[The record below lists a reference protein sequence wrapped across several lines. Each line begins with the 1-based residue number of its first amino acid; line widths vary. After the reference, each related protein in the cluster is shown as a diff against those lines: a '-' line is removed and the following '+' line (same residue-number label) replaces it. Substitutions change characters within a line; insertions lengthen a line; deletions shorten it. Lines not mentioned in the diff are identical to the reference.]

1 MAQHPISIWVE
12 LTLGLTYESGK
23 PRRAKPKMLGEAAKL
38 LADASGLDEARCRD
52 YLQRFLLRAYNI
64 TDPSGKSLFAFKLHQ
79 FISGGGKV
87 FTTLEPPG
95 QRAVTLDGQ
104 QFVSGDRSRTLYNVH
119 FCRDCGQEYIPVWD
133 QGEEEGRSF
142 SVRSIDER
150 EHEDE
155 GIKAGYLMPDV
166 SGIWN
171 EANPENYPETWVEE
185 RADGEWRVKPTYKKF
200 VPQAVKV
207 RSDGMLTHE
216 GGLSAWFIP
225 GSFRFCLFCG
235 VTHTSTGKDSLRLTS
250 LSGEGR
256 SSATTM
262 LTLTALRY
270 LYEQD
275 KELPLEAKK
284 VLGFSDNRQD
294 AALQAGHFND
304 FLQVLL
310 TRAALLSALEVAPE
324 RTLSEKDI
332 ANAVFEALGFHRDDY
347 AVRAEY
353 MQQPDVKGNSRRQVQ
368 DAMRSI
374 LGYRAFYDLR
384 RGWRF
389 NNPNLEQLGLMQ
401 IEYQDIEDLAADEQE
416 WSEAPQ
422 VLRAA
427 RPAERADVLRLL
439 LGFMREG
446 LCVASRYLDRT
457 ELDQLRTISFAN
469 LCEPWGFTEDERPVP
484 AKWFV
489 TSRPKDD
496 KNPRSKWQKLEEY
509 LVVGS
514 SRSRLGKELKKSCTW
529 GGGNPYY
536 KEIKDA
542 TYNDVVWAML
552 KAPKATGLSEK
563 KKRTLV

>member
-1 MAQHPISIWVE
+1 M
-12 LTLGLTYESGK
+12 
-23 PRRAKPKMLGEAAKL
+23 
-38 LADASGLDEARCRD
+38 
-52 YLQRFLLRAYNI
+52 
-64 TDPSGKSLFAFKLHQ
+64 
-79 FISGGGKV
+79 
-87 FTTLEPPG
+87 
-95 QRAVTLDGQ
+95 TLDGQ
-104 QFVSGDRSRTLYNVH
+104 QFVSGDRSRNLYNVH

-133 QGEEEGRSF
+133 QEAVDGRTF
-142 SVRSIDER
+142 SVRSIEER
-150 EHEDE
+150 EHEDD
-155 GIKAGYLMPDV
+155 GVKAGYLMPDV
-166 SGIWN
+166 SGIWD
-171 EANPENYPETWVEE
+171 EADPEGYPETWVEE
-185 RADGEWRVKPTYKKF
+185 RADGEWRVKPAQKKF

-207 RSDGMLTHE
+207 RSDGVVTHD

-225 GSFRFCLFCG
+225 GSFRFCLSCG
-235 VTHTSTGKDSLRLTS
+235 VTHTSNGKDSLRLTS

-262 LTLTALRY
+262 LTLASLRY

-275 KELPLEAKK
+275 QELSPEAKK

-310 TRAALLSALEVAPE
+310 TRAALFSALEGAPQQ
-324 RTLSEKDI
+324 TLSEKDI

-347 AVRAEY
+347 SVRAEY

-401 IEYQDIEDLAADEQE
+401 IQYQDIDGLAADEQE

-427 RPAERADVLRLL
+427 KPAERAHVLRLL
-439 LGFMREG
+439 FGFMREG

-457 ELDQLRTISFAN
+457 ELDQLRTVSFAN

-489 TSRPKDD
+489 TSRPKDENNARI
-496 KNPRSKWQKLEEY
+496 KRQKLEEY
-509 LVVGS
+509 LVIGS
-514 SRSRLGKELKKSCTW
+514 SRSRLGKELKKGSTW
-529 GGGNPYY
+529 GGGNAFY

-542 TYNDVVWAML
+542 TYGDVVSALLNAAESYGLVRKEETDFGLTGWQLNGSAML
-552 KAPKATGLSEK
+552 WHVGNGSATSQAHENAFFRNLYRNIAKLLCEPAHRLFDFEAEAGMSKPDDLHRVSFLFSVK
-563 KKRTLV
+563 VVT